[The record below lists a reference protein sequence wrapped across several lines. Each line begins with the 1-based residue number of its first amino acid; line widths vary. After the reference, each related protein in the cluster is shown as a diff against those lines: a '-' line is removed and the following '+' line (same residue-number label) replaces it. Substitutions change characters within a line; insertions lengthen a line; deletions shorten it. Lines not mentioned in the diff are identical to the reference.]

1 MITKIGFY
9 IKIKVKSPKLHYKS
23 IFLVIIILGITVTTF
38 KISNILIYPPVPFIL
53 YMVCRPIS
61 KFIIYKA
68 LFALI
73 AVLIVG
79 GLVLLV
85 KKAVLLVSIE

>member
-1 MITKIGFY
+1 MITRIGFY
-9 IKIKVKSPKLHYKS
+9 IEIEVKSPKFRYKG
-23 IFLVIIILGITVTTF
+23 IPLVIIILSIAVAAL

-53 YMVCRPIS
+53 YIVCRPIS
-61 KFIIYKA
+61 SFTTYKA

-79 GLVLLV
+79 GVV
-85 KKAVLLVSIE
+85 SSVSIK

>member
-9 IKIKVKSPKLHYKS
+9 IKIEVRSPKLHYKG
-23 IFLVIIILGITVTTF
+23 IPLVIIILSITVAAL
-38 KISNILIYPPVPFIL
+38 KIGNILIYPPIPFIL
-53 YMVCRPIS
+53 YIVCRPTS
-61 KFIIYKA
+61 RFTTYKA

-73 AVLIVG
+73 TVLTVK

-85 KKAVLLVSIE
+85 KKAVLLVSIK